1 MYSNQLVPLFGFSD
15 LFDTLNDDVK
25 ACGSC
30 MPKASVSEKGGI
42 YTLEVELPGVKK
54 SDIDVNVE
62 GDTLSIKAM
71 RKKASSEMHYERS
84 FKLAEEVNP
93 ESAEAFL
100 ENGILTFKF
109 TKKQTASPNQRKLV
123 IK

>member
-1 MYSNQLVPLFGFSD
+1 MIPVFGLSN

-30 MPKASVSEKGGI
+30 MPRSSVSEKGGI

-62 GDTLSIKAM
+62 GDSLSIKAT
-71 RKKASSEMHYERS
+71 RKSATSEMHYERS
-84 FKLAEEVNP
+84 FKLGEEINP
-93 ESAEAFL
+93 DSAEAFL

-109 TKKQTASPNQRKLV
+109 TKKQTANSQHKLIV
-123 IK
+123 K

>member
-1 MYSNQLVPLFGFSD
+1 MVPVFGLSD
-15 LFDTLNDDVK
+15 LFDTLNEDVK

-30 MPKASVSEKGGI
+30 MPRASLSENGGI

-54 SDIDVNVE
+54 SDIDVHVE
-62 GDTLSIKAM
+62 GDKLSIKAL
-71 RKKASSEMHYERS
+71 RKSASSEMHYERS
-84 FKLAEEVNP
+84 FRLADEINP
-93 ESAEAFL
+93 DSAEAFL

-109 TKKQTASPNQRKLV
+109 TKKQNAAQHKLT

>member
-1 MYSNQLVPLFGFSD
+1 MYNEMVPVFGLSN

-30 MPKASVSEKGGI
+30 MPRSSVSEKGGI

-62 GDTLSIKAM
+62 GDTLSIKAT
-71 RKKASSEMHYERS
+71 RKSASSEMHYERS
-84 FKLAEEVNP
+84 FKLAEEINP
-93 ESAEAFL
+93 DSAEAFL

-109 TKKQTASPNQRKLV
+109 TKKQNANLQHKLIV
-123 IK
+123 K

>member
-1 MYSNQLVPLFGFSD
+1 MYASDLLPVFGLSD

-25 ACGSC
+25 ACSSC
-30 MPKASVSEKGGI
+30 TPRATVSEKGGI

-54 SDIDVNVE
+54 SDIDVHVE
-62 GDTLSIKAM
+62 GNSLSIKAT
-71 RKKASSEMHYERS
+71 RKSASAEMHYERS
-84 FKLAEEVNP
+84 FKLADEINP

-109 TKKQTASPNQRKLV
+109 TRKQSAAQHKLT

>member
-1 MYSNQLVPLFGFSD
+1 MYHEMVPVFGLSN
-15 LFDTLNDDVK
+15 LFDMLNDDVK

-30 MPKASVSEKGGI
+30 MPRSSVSEKGGI

-62 GDTLSIKAM
+62 GDTLSIKAT
-71 RKKASSEMHYERS
+71 RKSASSEMHYERS
-84 FKLAEEVNP
+84 FKLAEEINP
-93 ESAEAFL
+93 DSAEAFL

-109 TKKQTASPNQRKLV
+109 TKKQNANSQHKLIV
-123 IK
+123 K

>member
-1 MYSNQLVPLFGFSD
+1 MYNEMIPVFGLSN

-30 MPKASVSEKGGI
+30 MPRSSVSEKGGI

-54 SDIDVNVE
+54 SDIDVNIE
-62 GDTLSIKAM
+62 GDSLSIKAT
-71 RKKASSEMHYERS
+71 RKSATSEMHYERS
-84 FKLAEEVNP
+84 FKLGEEINP
-93 ESAEAFL
+93 DSAEAFL

-109 TKKQTASPNQRKLV
+109 TKKQNANSQHKLIV
-123 IK
+123 K

>member
-1 MYSNQLVPLFGFSD
+1 MYNEMIPVFGLSN

-30 MPKASVSEKGGI
+30 MPRSSVSEKGGI

-62 GDTLSIKAM
+62 GDSLSIKAT
-71 RKKASSEMHYERS
+71 RKSATSEMHYERS
-84 FKLAEEVNP
+84 FKLGEEINP
-93 ESAEAFL
+93 DSAEAFL

-109 TKKQTASPNQRKLV
+109 TKKQNANSQHKLIV
-123 IK
+123 K

>member
-1 MYSNQLVPLFGFSD
+1 MYNEMIPVFGLSN

-30 MPKASVSEKGGI
+30 MPRSSVSEKGGI

-62 GDTLSIKAM
+62 GNSLSIKAT
-71 RKKASSEMHYERS
+71 RKSATSEMHYERS
-84 FKLAEEVNP
+84 FKLGEEINP
-93 ESAEAFL
+93 DSAEAFL

-109 TKKQTASPNQRKLV
+109 TKKQNANSQHKLIV
-123 IK
+123 K

>member
-1 MYSNQLVPLFGFSD
+1 MYNEMIPVFGLSN

-30 MPKASVSEKGGI
+30 MPRSSVSEKGGI

-62 GDTLSIKAM
+62 GDSLSIKAT
-71 RKKASSEMHYERS
+71 RKSATSEMHYERS
-84 FKLAEEVNP
+84 FKLGEEINP
-93 ESAEAFL
+93 DSAEAFF

-109 TKKQTASPNQRKLV
+109 TKKQNANSQHKLIV
-123 IK
+123 K

>member
-1 MYSNQLVPLFGFSD
+1 MYSNEMVPVFGLSD
-15 LFDTLNDDVK
+15 LFDTLNEDVK

-30 MPKASVSEKGGI
+30 MPRASLSEKGGI

-54 SDIDVNVE
+54 SDIDVHVE
-62 GDTLSIKAM
+62 GDTLSIKAT
-71 RKKASSEMHYERS
+71 RKSASSEMHYERS
-84 FKLAEEVNP
+84 FRLADEINP
-93 ESAEAFL
+93 DSAEAFL

-109 TKKQTASPNQRKLV
+109 TKKQNAASQHRLT

>member
-1 MYSNQLVPLFGFSD
+1 MYHEMVPVFGLSN

-30 MPKASVSEKGGI
+30 MPRSSVSEKGGI

-62 GDTLSIKAM
+62 GDTLSIKAT
-71 RKKASSEMHYERS
+71 RKSASSEMHYERS
-84 FKLAEEVNP
+84 FKLAEEINP
-93 ESAEAFL
+93 DSAEAFL

-109 TKKQTASPNQRKLV
+109 TKKQNANSQHKLIV
-123 IK
+123 K

>member
-1 MYSNQLVPLFGFSD
+1 MFSNEMVPVFGLGD

-30 MPKASVSEKGGI
+30 MPRSSVSEKCGI

-54 SDIDVNVE
+54 SDIEVNVN
-62 GDTLSIKAM
+62 GDTLSIKAT
-71 RKKASSEMHYERS
+71 RKSASSEMHYERA
-84 FKLAEEVNP
+84 FKLAEEINP
-93 ESAEAFL
+93 DSAEAFL

-109 TKKQTASPNQRKLV
+109 TKKQNAASQHKLT